1 MAIRLK
7 TKWHNKEK
15 ERTVE
20 EIASA
25 LAFSIWRIGMEG
37 VLHLEDED
45 FETTSNSQRMDVVT
59 VFVIFMTHLID
70 RMAYSRLTDEERAAL
85 VTALAKRLAFFLQEN
100 REEVEGPGD
109 YTSGF
114 IEALNTQMDDYAE
127 CNWDEKGG
135 PGFSMRRTFGDHVTE
150 VMGDK
155 YRKWITTYII
165 DVELPETL
173 TVLNRAVKQLLNW
186 DIEHKPK
193 GDF

>member
-37 VLHLEDED
+37 VLHLENED
-45 FETTSNSQRMDVVT
+45 FQTDTNSQRMDIAA
-59 VFVIFMTHLID
+59 VFVIFLTHLID

-85 VTALAKRLAFFLQEN
+85 VTALAKKLAVFMQEN

-114 IEALNTQMDDYAE
+114 IEKLNTQIGDYAE
-127 CNWDEKGG
+127 CNWTEEDG

-155 YRKWITTYII
+155 YRKWVTTYII
-165 DVELPETL
+165 DIETPEALKTL
-173 TVLNRAVKQLLNW
+173 DRTVKSLLGW
-186 DIEHKPK
+186 ES
-193 GDF
+193 